1 MLSILIPV
9 RNEYE
14 NLSKI
19 ESIFQQNLKNT
30 SYEVLLVNDFSTDQT
45 LSRGKEIV
53 SQNNNFRIC
62 I

>member
-45 LSRGKEIV
+45 LSRGRK
-53 SQNNNFRIC
+53 
-62 I
+62 